1 MTTAATR
8 PMTRAMHA
16 ARATPSP
23 VRPVGVLSLGKT
35 AGNVPV
41 DRQRGAQEACPCQ
54 SRRRMSS
61 HLPQGSAA
69 GGLRIRMT
77 FAVRAGVRPQQET
90 GVRSQGRTATS
101 APVVQLLGV
110 MEVPARHR
118 QRLLRKQC
126 KRRLRPPQHRNR
138 APRHQHQR
146 FPCQHH
152 AQHLCQ
158 LQCQRRPQPRF
169 QLAHQHPLRLCSQS
183 HQLLHRQF
191 HPRQRRHQQHG
202 MAVT

>member
-1 MTTAATR
+1 M
-8 PMTRAMHA
+8 
-16 ARATPSP
+16 
-23 VRPVGVLSLGKT
+23 LSLGRT
-35 AGNVPV
+35 AGNVRA

-61 HLPQGSAA
+61 HPPQGSAA
-69 GGLRIRMT
+69 GGLRIQMT
-77 FAVRAGVRPQQET
+77 FAVRAGVRPQQEI
-90 GVRSQGRTATS
+90 GVRSHGRTATS
-101 APVVQLLGV
+101 APVVQLFGV
-110 MEVPARHR
+110 MEVSARHR

-126 KRRLRPPQHRNR
+126 TRRLRPPQHRNR

-152 AQHLCQ
+152 AQRQCQHLCQ

-183 HQLLHRQF
+183 HQLLHRPF